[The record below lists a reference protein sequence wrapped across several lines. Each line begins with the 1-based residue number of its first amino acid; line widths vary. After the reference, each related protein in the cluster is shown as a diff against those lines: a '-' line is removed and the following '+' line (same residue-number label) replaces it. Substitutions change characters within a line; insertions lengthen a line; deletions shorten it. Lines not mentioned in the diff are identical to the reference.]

1 MWKLI
6 QLKLERKC
14 SPPGSVL
21 NDPRSGLP
29 FAGHQPLCRY
39 CLAPRPR
46 HPRARPS
53 SASQSRLHWQE
64 MPSVSTLSPG
74 KCTCHKMQVS
84 PTKKAC
90 SRGYG
95 SCCGEMK
102 IQDRRIPTGLDILV
116 VSAFWA
122 LDPTCK
128 PQSHPCRM
136 MITDWHLSIKEAR
149 WYHSLSRK
157 KRHLSPKPRKRE
169 SFICIY
175 LTNT

>member
-1 MWKLI
+1 MTPGQAFPLLGVSPCAGTAWLHVHAT
-6 QLKLERKC
+6 QGPGHPAPPSPGPTGER
-14 SPPGSVL
+14 
-21 NDPRSGLP
+21 
-29 FAGHQPLCRY
+29 
-39 CLAPRPR
+39 CL
-46 HPRARPS
+46 
-53 SASQSRLHWQE
+53 
-64 MPSVSTLSPG
+64 LSPHFLH
-74 KCTCHKMQVS
+74 TCHKMQLS

-90 SRGYG
+90 SRDYR
-95 SCCGEMK
+95 SSCGEMK

-128 PQSHPCRM
+128 PQSHACRM
-136 MITDWHLSIKEAR
+136 MITDWHLSIKEALQ
-149 WYHSLSRK
+149 YHSLSRK